1 MSDAYYADT
10 ERRNGDTMNTFD
22 ISTLPTSSHIH
33 FIGIGGISMS
43 GLAQIMLKNGYSVS
57 GSDSTKSKIT
67 EKLEALGAKITYG
80 HSEENIIGADV
91 IVYTAAVHSDN
102 PEFAA
107 AKKSGAVML
116 SRAEFLGAIM
126 RLYKN
131 ALGVSGTHGK
141 TTTTGM
147 LAYALIAAHF
157 DPTVSIGG
165 ELDIIGGNI
174 KTGASDYFI
183 TEACEYTNSFLEFFP
198 TVSVITN
205 IDNDHLDF
213 FSGIDEIIDSFRRF
227 AMLTEGKGFVVACGS
242 DENVKKA
249 LLNTPLDIKYYG
261 IGNGYEYSAKN
272 ITYESGYPVFD
283 VWHNDDHLMKLHLR
297 VPGEHNILNALAV
310 IAVCDNWGADLDLA
324 KSGIESFR
332 GAARRFDKKGE
343 LNGAIVIDDYAHHP
357 TEIQAT
363 LKACTPFVKNKLWCV
378 FQPHTYSRT
387 KTLWREFCE
396 SFDNVDELIITHIYA
411 AREKSDGVT
420 RPENLAEDIKKRGVN
435 ARFIE
440 SFEEIEELLKRELKD
455 GDTLITMGAGDVV
468 NIADDILK

>member
-1 MSDAYYADT
+1 
-10 ERRNGDTMNTFD
+10 MNTFD
-22 ISTLPTSSHIH
+22 ISKLPTSSHIH

-67 EKLEALGAKITYG
+67 EKLEALGAKIAYG
-80 HSEENIIGADV
+80 HSEKNIDGADV

-102 PEFAA
+102 PEFTA
-107 AKKSGAVML
+107 AKESGAIML
-116 SRAEFLGAIM
+116 SRAEFLGTIM
-126 RLYKN
+126 KLYKN

-174 KTGASDYFI
+174 KTGASDYFV

-213 FSGIDEIIDSFRRF
+213 FSGIEEIIDSFRKF
-227 AMLTEGKGFVVACGS
+227 AMLTKGKGFVVACGS
-242 DENVKKA
+242 DENVRKA
-249 LLNTPLDIKYYG
+249 LFDAPLDIKYYG
-261 IGNGYEYSAKN
+261 IGDGYEYSARN
-272 ITYESGYPVFD
+272 IVYESGYPVFE
-283 VWHNDDHLMKLHLR
+283 VWHNEDYLMSIHLR
-297 VPGEHNILNALAV
+297 VPGEHNVLNALAV
-310 IAVCDNWGADLDLA
+310 IAVCDNWGADLELV

-343 LNGAIVIDDYAHHP
+343 LNGAVVIDDYAHHP

-363 LKACTPFVKNKLWCV
+363 LKACAPFVKNRLWCV

-387 KTLWREFCE
+387 KMLWQEFCE

-411 AREKSDGVT
+411 AREKSDGIT
-420 RPENLAEDIKKRGVN
+420 RPERLAEDIKKRGVN
-435 ARFIE
+435 ARFID
-440 SFEEIEELLKRELKD
+440 SFEEIEELLKKELKD

-468 NIADDILK
+468 NIADDILE